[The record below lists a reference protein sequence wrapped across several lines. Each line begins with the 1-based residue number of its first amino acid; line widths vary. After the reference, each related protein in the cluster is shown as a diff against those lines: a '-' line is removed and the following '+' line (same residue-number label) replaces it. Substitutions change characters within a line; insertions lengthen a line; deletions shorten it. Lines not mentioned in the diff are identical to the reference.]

1 MPIVELLVPLAG
13 EIVKFLIVEANLRR
27 LAAEAG
33 ASPEQLEAVLT
44 KVRAEFAALDPTK
57 LPEV

>member
-1 MPIVELLVPLAG
+1 MGIELLVPLAG

-33 ASPEQLEAVLT
+33 ASPEQLEAALT
-44 KVRAEFAALDPTK
+44 KVRAEFNALDPTK